1 MPSTLIRPARN
12 DELDA
17 LGALQLRASLAW
29 GDHVEALKAMPEAGQ
44 VPAEHIP
51 STAVAELDGRLAG
64 FVTLLVPK
72 GADAEVDGLFVE
84 PDLWGHGIGAAL
96 MAEADRRALEAGA
109 AAIHVVANRRAQ
121 GFYARCGYGVI
132 GETMTQLEPA
142 PTMRK
147 PLV

>member
-17 LGALQLRASLAW
+17 LGALRLRASLAW

-84 PDLWGHGIGAAL
+84 PDLWGQGIGAAL
-96 MAEADRRALEAGA
+96 MDEADRRALAAGSEG
-109 AAIHVVANRRAQ
+109 IHVVANRRAQ
-121 GFYARCGYGVI
+121 GFYARCGYEVV